1 MNAESASAPPS
12 GAAWRWPGGARLAVW
27 VIPNIEMFDKKY
39 PVAGKP
45 AGDTQAF
52 AIREYG
58 NRRGLSRIRRLLE
71 QYEIRAT
78 VALNSRVA
86 EVNPSLIREL
96 SREGWEMMGHGDV
109 NNRRLDSYPVEEE
122 GEAIRRG
129 LERIAAAT
137 GLQPKGWLSP
147 GLLQTPHTLA
157 HLADNGIEY
166 VADFVNDDVPYT
178 IDAGGGRTMYSV
190 PYATEANDRMAYGEY
205 SYQPD
210 QFADIVIRQFNYL
223 HEEAVGGSMV
233 FPIALHPYLS
243 GVPHRMP
250 ALERILKHVVEADD
264 VWMAT
269 GSEIVA
275 AYSAAASEDG

>member
-1 MNAESASAPPS
+1 MNTGSALGVSAASP
-12 GAAWRWPGGARLAVW
+12 WRWPGGARLAVW
-27 VIPNIEMFDKKY
+27 VIPNIEMFDEKY

-58 NRRGLSRIRRLLE
+58 NRQGLRRIRRLLE
-71 QYEIRAT
+71 RYQIRAT

-86 EVNPSLIREL
+86 EVNPSLIGEL
-96 SREGWEMMGHGDV
+96 SADGWEMMGHGDV
-109 NNRRLDSYPVEEE
+109 NNRRLDSYATEEE
-122 GEAIRRG
+122 GKVIRRG
-129 LERIAAAT
+129 LEHIAAAT
-137 GLQPKGWLSP
+137 GMQPKGWLSP
-147 GLLQTPHTLA
+147 GLLQTPRTLS

-178 IDAGGGRTMYSV
+178 IDAGAGRTMYSI
-190 PYATEANDRMAYGEY
+190 PYATEANDRVAYGEY

-210 QFADIVIRQFNYL
+210 QFADIVIRQFDYQYD
-223 HEEAVGGSMV
+223 EAADASMV
-233 FPIALHPYLS
+233 FPIALHPFLS

-250 ALERILKHVVEADD
+250 ALERILKHVVEADG

-269 GSEIVA
+269 GSEIMA
-275 AYSAAASEDG
+275 AHTAAMLEKV